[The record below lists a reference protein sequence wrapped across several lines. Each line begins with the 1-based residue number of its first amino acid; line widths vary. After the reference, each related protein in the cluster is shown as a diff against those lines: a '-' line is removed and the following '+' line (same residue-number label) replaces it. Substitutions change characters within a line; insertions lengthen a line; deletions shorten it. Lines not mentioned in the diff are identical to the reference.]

1 MRQRRNFDA
10 HVLEYAALKI
20 PALPFQAEKRVFCK
34 FAQHQPSPSLRSGE
48 SRKAT
53 PRPAFDE
60 GRRKAERQK
69 GRKTGRVLFWVT
81 ASKKVEEAR
90 AGKGLVVAENK
101 RYFSVT
107 TRVSDC
113 WLKRNR
119 IQSGSVLWHL
129 RVAEGDHLSERSEG
143 GKLPQRKT
151 RALAT
156 LRKLKAFLGGASGGM
171 QGGPRRGRSPITGPT
186 LPHAAQASQLRRGR
200 IPVPAGQ
207 KNQRMLPRR
216 AGEIARR
223 AGVPTSPGGESPCPQ
238 GRKKSKNHPRRKGGT
253 PLPTAHP
260 ARKAQASTHQGY

>member
-143 GKLPQRKT
+143 GKLPQPKT
-151 RALAT
+151 RCPRHLADVEN
-156 LRKLKAFLGGASGGM
+156 LLWGCFGGDA
-171 QGGPRRGRSPITGPT
+171 RG
-186 LPHAAQASQLRRGR
+186 AA
-200 IPVPAGQ
+200 
-207 KNQRMLPRR
+207 
-216 AGEIARR
+216 
-223 AGVPTSPGGESPCPQ
+223 
-238 GRKKSKNHPRRKGGT
+238 KG
-253 PLPTAHP
+253 A
-260 ARKAQASTHQGY
+260 